1 MALNTENVKKVKL
14 GLLSGFTAQG
24 SSAIAIGYNAGYS
37 SQGNNSIVI
46 GANSAAINSDN
57 SIVIGSNASSKL
69 DISNQLVIGFDAS
82 NNSSGGLYGNN
93 LGKDNFKLGINK
105 NNPQY
110 TLDVSGETKFQYIR
124 DISGLLGNPGQV
136 LSSTSSGI
144 QWITGGGGG
153 GTSYWDINGT
163 NDIYNNNSGN
173 VGIGTTTPTYKLDV
187 SGRTIIRDS
196 LYMNSTDI
204 SDVSGIYFRDGTY
217 IGHGSSF
224 DIRSP
229 EIIKLNNNS
238 IVITN
243 NNVGIGKEPTI
254 FDLSANDIIYAIKYS
269 NVDNSIYVGG
279 NFTEIYINNINSP
292 VNAICKVY
300 LNNGTIDNMNGGVV
314 NGAINGECYAIDI
327 DSNNNV
333 YIGGSFATADGI
345 IVNNIAKWDGSSWSQ
360 LGQGVGGNCRA
371 IAIDS
376 SNNIYAG
383 GSIMTAGEIN
393 VNRIAKWDG
402 SSWSELSTGLDGV
415 CHAIAIDS
423 SNNVYVGGNFT
434 TAGETNVN
442 NIARWNGTIWE
453 PLTYS
458 LIFDFNNGV
467 DGPCY
472 AIAID
477 INNNVYVGGQFSSV
491 SDGFANMNNIAVW
504 KIASS
509 LNPYWRSLDNGLDDT
524 CLAITLDN
532 NNVYVGGNFT
542 TADGIIVNHIAK
554 WISSGS
560 GNSTNAGGSWS
571 AIGTGLSGIFSF
583 TTYCNTIAINNNDI
597 YVGGD
602 FTGAGDISSNNF
614 AYWNGSIWDKYYI
627 FDISGDLAVRGDA
640 YKPGGGSWSSISD
653 IRMKTDVNLADNN
666 YLLNMIDNFPLYKYK
681 WNDEYLTEYKNQY
694 SGYQY
699 GTIAQELVELSNKYP
714 ELKGT
719 FKIIEAQIN
728 NKKYDDFHTV
738 NSSQFT
744 YILIGVVKELINNNR
759 SLLNKNN
766 ELQNEIISIKNDIN
780 KLFEILDK

>member
-1 MALNTENVKKVKL
+1 MALNTDNVKKVKV
-14 GLLSGFTAQG
+14 GLLSGFTGQG
-24 SSAIAIGYNAGYS
+24 SNAIAIGYNSGYTN
-37 SQGNNSIVI
+37 QGDNSISI
-46 GANSAAINSDN
+46 GTNSSAINSDN
-57 SIVIGSNASSKL
+57 SIVIGTSASTKL

-82 NNSSGGLYGNN
+82 NNSYGGIYGAN
-93 LGKDNFKLGINK
+93 LGKNNFKLGINT
-105 NNPQY
+105 NNPLY
-110 TLDVSGETKFQYIR
+110 D
-124 DISGLLGNPGQV
+124 
-136 LSSTSSGI
+136 
-144 QWITGGGGG
+144 
-153 GTSYWDINGT
+153 
-163 NDIYNNNSGN
+163 
-173 VGIGTTTPTYKLDV
+173 LDV

-491 SDGFANMNNIAVW
+491 SDGLANMNNIAVW